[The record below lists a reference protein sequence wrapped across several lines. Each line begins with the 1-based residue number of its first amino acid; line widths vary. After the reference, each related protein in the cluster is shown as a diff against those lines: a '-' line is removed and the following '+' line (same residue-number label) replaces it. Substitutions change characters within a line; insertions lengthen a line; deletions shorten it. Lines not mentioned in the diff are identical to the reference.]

1 MKYLKIGLTIII
13 TSLALN
19 LVSVSAAG
27 SVSVSASANY
37 VEEGN
42 RVTFYINLKNVA
54 AWDLTGT
61 GYGATSGCSLGDQG
75 VGDSRTGA
83 NVNKT
88 LTVTCKTTSVGQ
100 ISFNVSGNV
109 SSANGTNIE
118 KSNVNTSKIV
128 VVTEPREKDTNNYL
142 KSIGVTGYT
151 LTPEFNQDTM
161 EYTVDVPATVN
172 KVTIE
177 AATASNY
184 ATLTGTGEVEVNE
197 GANTFEIKVTSET
210 GVERIY
216 KITVN
221 VKDENPI
228 KVKIGNSE
236 YTVMKNV
243 KNIEVP
249 STYEATTIKINDF
262 DIPAFYSS
270 TTKYTLVS
278 VKDSKGQQHFAIYDS
293 DKNTYELYNENKS
306 NQLLLYIMSIPEEK
320 QGFSKTKITIN
331 EQSYDCLKSNIGD
344 TYIIYAMDVVTGKKD
359 YYIYDKE
366 NNSYAIYK
374 EDMAKNYEEQIKKYQ
389 IVLLGFAG
397 GLVLCFLIILILLFR
412 KPKNKKGNRE
422 KTIKEIKQEPLKEEI
437 QKVKE
442 EPVKIEEQK
451 QEKKSKKKGNKNS
464 PKKNETIEKR
474 PNPPTNLSKEEAIKK
489 VDDVTKIIEE
499 YEKTVQMDK
508 KQIQEAQKNAEEK
521 QTEETMYDI
530 FENKNKKKKKKQK

>member
-1 MKYLKIGLTIII
+1 MKNIKKIFFANICFFTGILLVYAAPSYSFYTGASSIEVGSSVTATIQ
-13 TSLALN
+13 
-19 LVSVSAAG
+19 
-27 SVSVSASANY
+27 
-37 VEEGN
+37 
-42 RVTFYINLKNVA
+42 LKNVA
-54 AWDLTGT
+54 SWNVKIQSSGS
-61 GYGATSGCSLGDQG
+61 TSGCTTSFADATSNAANTTKYLSVTCRSTSTG
-75 VGDSRTGA
+75 VIGF
-83 NVNKT
+83 
-88 LTVTCKTTSVGQ
+88 TVTGDATSQDG
-100 ISFNVSGNV
+100 ST
-109 SSANGTNIE
+109 TNISAT
-118 KSNVNTSKIV
+118 KTVSVKAA
-128 VVTEPREKDTNNYL
+128 REKDTNNYL

-278 VKDSKGQQHFAIYDS
+278 VKDSKGQQHFAIYNS

-366 NNSYAIYK
+366 NNTYAIYK

-530 FENKNKKKKKKQK
+530 FENKNKKKKKKRK